1 MENSKGPQLLPQP
14 QLNHLI
20 KRNQD
25 AKVPLIPVHN
35 LARALVPAHPTTGIM
50 PQRGG
55 GKDAEAD
62 HDPHIGPDT
71 LGGAWQDTAVTWTRT
86 ATVVA

>member
-1 MENSKGPQLLPQP
+1 MEKSKGPQVLPPP

-25 AKVPLIPVHN
+25 AKVPLTPVHN

-55 GKDAEAD
+55 ETGAEAD
-62 HDPHIGPDT
+62 HDRHIVPDT
-71 LGGAWQDTAVTWTRT
+71 LGGAWQDKAVTWIRT